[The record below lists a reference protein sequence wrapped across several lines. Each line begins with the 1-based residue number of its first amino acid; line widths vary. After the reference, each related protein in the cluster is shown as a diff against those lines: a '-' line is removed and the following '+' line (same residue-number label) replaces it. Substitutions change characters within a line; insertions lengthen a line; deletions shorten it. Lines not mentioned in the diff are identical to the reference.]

1 MRSQSYI
8 QLKILYFQSVINL
21 QQCSMKYSIVPDT
34 FLNITNHSLM
44 GTYTALETVVVYK
57 NKINKLCLESMA
69 FFIRSKIIFINL
81 IGNIY

>member
-21 QQCSMKYSIVPDT
+21 QQCSMKYAIVPDT
-34 FLNITNHSLM
+34 FFKHNKPLG
-44 GTYTALETVVVYK
+44 GTYTALETVD
-57 NKINKLCLESMA
+57 KINKLCLESMA